1 MLSDPAIVSA
11 LSLPSLAILWTGTFL
26 GGLAAGAAGF
36 AFGIVA
42 SAIWLHA
49 LSPVHNAFLV
59 VSCGV
64 LLQIATLWPARRSI
78 EPRRVW
84 PFIVGGAV
92 GIPLGVGLLV
102 HSDAGRLKLGL
113 GLFLLAY
120 GVYALVAPRLP
131 YVGGGGRMADALVGL
146 LSGVLGG
153 LGGYSGVLP
162 AIWAQLRG
170 WPKEVARAIYQPFI
184 VFAHLATLALVGL
197 VALDRA
203 AVVLL
208 IVALPALVA
217 GGWLGWVIYGR
228 LDERRFRQLL
238 AALLVASGAALMV

>member
-1 MLSDPAIVSA
+1 MFSDPAVVSA
-11 LSLPSLAILWTGTFL
+11 LSTQSLAILWTGTFL

-42 SAIWLHA
+42 SSIWLHV

-64 LLQIATLWPARRSI
+64 LLQIGTLWPARRGI
-78 EPRRVW
+78 EHRKLW
-84 PFIVGGAV
+84 PFILGGAF

-102 HSDAGRLKLGL
+102 VSDAGRLKLAL

-120 GVYALVAPRLP
+120 GLYALLAPRLP
-131 YVGGGGRMADALVGL
+131 YVGGGGRPADALVGL
-146 LSGVLGG
+146 VSGVLGG

-170 WPKEVARAIYQPFI
+170 WPKEVARGVYQPFI
-184 VFAHLATLALVGL
+184 VFAHLATLVLIGF
-197 VALDRA
+197 VAVDLA
-203 AVVLL
+203 GVVLL
-208 IVALPALVA
+208 IAALPALAA

-228 LDERRFRQLL
+228 LDDRRFRQLL
-238 AALLVASGAALMV
+238 AALLVASGAALVI